1 MSINRSFVL
10 VITLFSL
17 LISTNIFAAEEEA
30 AVAPTEDQAQDNPVE
45 AVVEGVGGA
54 VKDIITLPIKIIEAV
69 VGKKSHTINAQA
81 RGFVADI
88 VYIQPGDR
96 VGWINMTSHN
106 TVSIDGMIPEGA
118 EPWRSKLGENLKL
131 TLEIEGV
138 YAYVCEPHLGFGMV
152 GLSIVGE
159 TTNVEEVRDVAL
171 KLEGAYRRILGKLKK
186 VQDPKKE

>member
-69 VGKKSHTINAQA
+69 VGKNAHTINAQA
-81 RGFVADI
+81 RRFVADI
-88 VYIQPGDR
+88 VYIQPGDK

-106 TVSIDGMIPEGA
+106 TVSIDGLIPEGA
-118 EPWRSKLGENLKL
+118 EPWRSKLGQNLKL
-131 TLEIEGV
+131 TLDIEGV

-152 GLSIVGE
+152 GLIIVGE
-159 TTNVEEVRDVAL
+159 PTNLEAVREASL
-171 KLEGAYRRILGKLKK
+171 KLEGPYRRILGKLKK
-186 VQDPKKE
+186 VQGPKKE

>member
-69 VGKKSHTINAQA
+69 VGKNSHTINAQA
-81 RGFVADI
+81 RRFVADI
-88 VYIQPGDR
+88 VYIQPGDK

-106 TVSIDGMIPEGA
+106 TVSIDGLIPEGA
-118 EPWRSKLGENLKL
+118 EPWRSKLGQNLKL
-131 TLEIEGV
+131 TLDIEGV

-152 GLSIVGE
+152 GLIIVGE
-159 TTNVEEVRDVAL
+159 PTNLEAVREASL
-171 KLEGAYRRILGKLKK
+171 KLEGPYRRILGKLKK
-186 VQDPKKE
+186 VQGPKKE